1 MCLAGCKAAAV
12 WAKFHPM
19 SPWAKMMFLLSSAT
33 NTCMMMMRL
42 KHLILTS
49 NTKHSHCSMNNSQGD
64 NLTSHF
70 TYLLPF
76 DAFCLSA
83 NGKEFRKMVQYSQN
97 KF

>member
-1 MCLAGCKAAAV
+1 MCLAGCKCRRI
-12 WAKFHPM
+12 M
-19 SPWAKMMFLLSSAT
+19 GEISSNEPLGKNDVPVVFCLQHMHDDDA
-33 NTCMMMMRL
+33 L

-49 NTKHSHCSMNNSQGD
+49 HTKHSHCSMNNSQGD

-83 NGKEFRKMVQYSQN
+83 KRQEFCKMVQYSQN